1 MTSVAVLISGR
12 GTNMETIV
20 KNCQAGK
27 IPATVAFVGSSKKN
41 AEGLKKAKNLGIPTV
56 VLPYQEGVETAEKT
70 LLEELKNHHVE
81 WIILAGFMRILSP
94 KVVRSYPNRIVN
106 IHPSL
111 LPSFPG
117 VDAIRQAFEYGVKVT
132 GVTVHLVDEEVDH
145 GPILAQMPVRIS
157 PYDTLETLEEKI
169 HRVEHYLYTEVLKD
183 LFTNGQSAT
192 RMRRDV

>member
-12 GTNMETIV
+12 GTNMENIV
-20 KNCQAGK
+20 KNCKAGK

-41 AEGLKKAKNLGIPTV
+41 AEGLEKAKSLGIPTI
-56 VLPYQEGVETAEKT
+56 VLPYHEGIEVAEET
-70 LLEELKNHHVE
+70 LLEELKKRHVE
-81 WIILAGFMRILSP
+81 WVILAGFMRILSP

-117 VDAIRQAFEYGVKVT
+117 VDAIKQAFKYGVKVT
-132 GVTVHLVDEEVDH
+132 GVTVHLVDEKVDH

-169 HRVEHYLYTEVLKD
+169 HRIEYYLYTEVLKD
-183 LFTNGQSAT
+183 LFTNRRSLT